1 MVISKIGQQHIEYGT
16 NCQDFGIEFDD
27 LKIVCDGCS
36 EGKHSEVGVKL
47 FCYLMPIYYRTCDK
61 NVEGA
66 VKRCFEEI
74 FTLISKASQDIR
86 NYLCFTILICQQ
98 CDDRWKVY
106 HCGDGYIIEEKE
118 DGKIRYTRLDD
129 GEYPKYYAY
138 NYVES
143 SALAHYQGGV
153 SFTINE
159 YDYPVGVASDGLRY
173 VFTDRALEEKFTTL
187 LLQRKESAI
196 RRLINKHQT
205 VFKDDITVVL

>member
-47 FCYLMPIYYRTCDK
+47 FCHLMPTYYRTK
-61 NVEGA
+61 GNVEDA
-66 VKRCFEEI
+66 VKQCFEDI
-74 FTLISKASQDIR
+74 LNLIGRDSYTIK
-86 NYLCFTILICQQ
+86 NYLCFTILILQKCEYTW
-98 CDDRWKVY
+98 RVF
-106 HCGDGYIIEEKE
+106 HCGDGYIIHQNEY
-118 DGKIRYTRLDD
+118 GKIQYTKIDN

-138 NYVES
+138 NYVAS
-143 SALAHYQGGV
+143 YLLMQYQGGV
-153 SFTINE
+153 EFTLNE
-159 YDYPVGVASDGLRY
+159 YDYPVGIASDGLRF
-173 VFTDRALEEKFTTL
+173 VFSDRTLEDKFTTL
-187 LLQRKESAI
+187 LLQGKESAI